1 MFASPVVYPVSLI
14 PEQWRTLYSLNPVVG
29 VVEGFRW
36 TLLGQAPPSMA
47 TMIPSLSI
55 VIVLFISGVVYFKKM
70 ERTFADVI

>member
-1 MFASPVVYPVSLI
+1 MFASPVVYPVSMI

-36 TLLGQAPPSMA
+36 TLLGQAPPSIE

-55 VIVLFISGVVYFKKM
+55 VMVLFVSGVVYFKRM